1 MSELCHHD
9 WVGDDECA
17 YCKCEELEERI
28 AELEEQLKTCRND
41 TMERAAEMVAYV
53 AKNTASAGYE
63 GFSSRMYQIAEA
75 IRKEI
80 K

>member
-1 MSELCHHD
+1 MSELCHHA

-17 YCKCEELEERI
+17 YCKSEELEGLLSECMTRI
-28 AELEEQLKTCRND
+28 AELEAARSRYQIRILEL
-41 TMERAAEMVAYV
+41 ERAIQWYADRNNDKRSTEEIL
-53 AKNTASAGYE
+53 K
-63 GFSSRMYQIAEA
+63 A